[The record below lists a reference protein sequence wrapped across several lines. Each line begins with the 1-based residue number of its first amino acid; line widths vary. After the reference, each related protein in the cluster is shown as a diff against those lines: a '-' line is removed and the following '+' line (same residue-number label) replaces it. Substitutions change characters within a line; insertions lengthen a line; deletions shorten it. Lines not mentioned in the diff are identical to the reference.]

1 MIAGAGR
8 GRFFGVRR
16 GVARLGL
23 MCVAA
28 LVAVR
33 GPRIARAQTGGGGP
47 RPGEIV
53 APKAPSS
60 PTPAPGSADKNS
72 DPNKGTGVIRGRIL
86 LANGRPA
93 RRASI
98 QLASS
103 GPARATA
110 ADDDGRYELTELPAD
125 TYRLTA
131 GKPGYLVLEYG
142 QRRAF
147 ERGKPI
153 ELRDGET
160 VDKIDITL
168 PASGAVAGR
177 IVDENGD
184 PVEAV
189 TVRLLQL
196 RFSAGRRQALD
207 VGETGPRPTDDKG
220 SFRIYGVPPGEYLVA
235 ASVSDRLAPGADP
248 RSPAAA
254 AYRGSDGAPADL
266 PGYATT
272 YYPGVIDIADAQI
285 VRVGLSQEVL
295 DVDFSLAQALT
306 ARISGIAVNALGQ
319 PTGVLLA
326 RTQRSAGTSER
337 PRRGVST
344 PDGGFLFDNVPPGEY
359 VLQTTGPRRDAI
371 EPDFAA
377 AIVVV
382 DGHDVADVRLQGT
395 SGSTLNGRVTF
406 EGLDQDARTPQVF
419 LTAWPVDFDR
429 SPMSMNDI
437 ARARVGE
444 DGRFALGGLQGPRRL
459 RLLQAPPS
467 WSLKAVRV
475 NGFDV
480 TDDIVS
486 FGTARESLAN
496 VEVVLTKAGPTITGS
511 VTDAQG
517 QRQDDYAV
525 VAFATDPDR
534 WYARSRFMAFAKA
547 KRDGTFQL
555 AGLAPGEY
563 YVAAVDSLQG
573 AEGWGEWQ
581 DPEFLRGIA
590 PQATRVSI
598 ADGQG
603 ASVALR
609 LISR

>member
-1 MIAGAGR
+1 MIDGSAARRARPRFVR
-8 GRFFGVRR
+8 G
-16 GVARLGL
+16 
-23 MCVAA
+23 AA
-28 LVAVR
+28 LLGITCAAVGPLAVR
-33 GPRIARAQTGGGGP
+33 SSGVLRAQTPGGQ

-53 APKAPSS
+53 APR
-60 PTPAPGSADKNS
+60 PAPAAASAGTSGDKNG

-110 ADDDGRYELTELPAD
+110 ADDDGKYELTELPAD
-125 TYRLTA
+125 SYRLSA

-142 QRRAF
+142 QKRAF
-147 ERGKPI
+147 ERGRVI

-160 VDKIDITL
+160 ADKIDLTL

-207 VGETGPRPTDDKG
+207 VGETGPRATDDTG
-220 SFRIYGVPPGEYLVA
+220 SFRIYGVPPGDYLVA
-235 ASVSDRLAPGADP
+235 ASLTDRLLPDP
-248 RSPAAA
+248 DNRAGGPPASA
-254 AYRGSDGAPADL
+254 

-272 YYPGVIDIADAQI
+272 YYPGVIGVADAQI

-295 DVDFSLAQALT
+295 DVDFALAQAPT
-306 ARISGIAVNALGQ
+306 ARLSGLAVNALGQ
-319 PTGVLLA
+319 PAGVFLA
-326 RTQRSAGTSER
+326 RSQRSGGASEL
-337 PRRGVST
+337 PRRGIST
-344 PDGGFLFDNVPPGEY
+344 ADGGFRFDNVAPGEY
-359 VLQTTGPRRDAI
+359 VLQTAGSRRDPAI
-371 EPDFAA
+371 EADFASA
-377 AIVVV
+377 FVVV
-382 DGHDVADVRLQGT
+382 DGHDVSDIRLQGT
-395 SGSTLNGRVTF
+395 SGSTVSGRVTF
-406 EGLDQDARTPQVF
+406 EGLAQDAKTPSVI

-437 ARARVGE
+437 ARTRVGD

-459 RLLQAPPS
+459 RLSQAPSS

-480 TDDIVS
+480 TDDILS
-486 FGTARESLAN
+486 FGTARESLSN
-496 VEVVLTKAGPTITGS
+496 VEVVLSKAGPTIAGS
-511 VTDAQG
+511 VSDAQG
-517 QRQDDYAV
+517 QKPDDYTV
-525 VAFATDPDR
+525 VAFSTDTER
-534 WYARSRFMAFAKA
+534 WYARSRFLAFVRA

-581 DPEFLRGIA
+581 DPEFLRAIA
-590 PQATRVSI
+590 SQATRVSL

-609 LISR
+609 LIPR